1 MSDLH
6 RCRVRSRAAGQPAP
20 CRESQ
25 VSPGTCVWCFARIDA
40 ALITG
45 SDPPITPRNEGELDY
60 GAFLAEVMRAERVTR
75 AKGGDV

>member
-1 MSDLH
+1 
-6 RCRVRSRAAGQPAP
+6 
-20 CRESQ
+20 
-25 VSPGTCVWCFARIDA
+25 VWCFARIDA